1 MGALSDSIQL
11 WVHINP
17 HLIFYIFLPAL
28 IFGSAF
34 SVGEQ
39 AGYAR
44 CAQGIGPPAVAD
56 TLEGGRG
63 VTSLRARPLPLFKQP
78 DHPLSSVPA
87 TSTPSAAQTRMS
99 SCGSSPR

>member
-34 SVGEQ
+34 SVGERT
-39 AGYAR
+39 GYA
-44 CAQGIGPPAVAD
+44 
-56 TLEGGRG
+56 
-63 VTSLRARPLPLFKQP
+63 
-78 DHPLSSVPA
+78 
-87 TSTPSAAQTRMS
+87 
-99 SCGSSPR
+99 